1 MATILKCGRLL
12 LPATCLTMVFSV
24 GTPVWPQSPT
34 LNITLTGQSMI
45 RADFRVNTP
54 TAVTTIS
61 PLLKGDAIFTNFE
74 ATVIEK
80 EQSTHDGRFLS
91 PPEALDA
98 LQALGFNLLALSDNH
113 SFDLKIPGIQNT
125 LREVTSRNLAH
136 AGIGNTLEEAAAPGY
151 LHTPKGTV
159 ALVAMASGLIAE
171 GGSATATRPGV
182 NELRIEAGGKPNES
196 TTLLPT
202 EPGNEPNSED
212 KQRILQSIRDAHQ
225 RADLVIVYEHNHVFL
240 NRPFGAL
247 FLEELPE
254 RLAPADWLKKWTH
267 EEIDA
272 GADII
277 VMHGAPL
284 IHGVEIYHNRPI
296 FYDLGN
302 FIFNVPPVDIQ
313 LDEPIIW
320 ESVVAH
326 VEFQGKNLQSITF
339 QPIAMNKIGRGQPD
353 TQDEHTNNLFLQTR
367 GLPKLATGDQALYIL
382 QRLADASRPF
392 GTTVSVKGGTAEIT
406 LKRGN

>member
-1 MATILKCGRLL
+1 
-12 LPATCLTMVFSV
+12 
-24 GTPVWPQSPT
+24 
-34 LNITLTGQSMI
+34 
-45 RADFRVNTP
+45 
-54 TAVTTIS
+54 
-61 PLLKGDAIFTNFE
+61 LLKGDVIFTNFE
-74 ATVIEK
+74 AAVIEK
-80 EQSTHDGRFLS
+80 DQSTHDGRFLS

-98 LQALGFNLLALSDNH
+98 LKALGFNLLALSDNH
-113 SFDLKIPGIQNT
+113 AFDLKIPGVQNT
-125 LREVTSRNLAH
+125 LREVKSRNLAH

-151 LHTPKGTV
+151 LHTSNGTV
-159 ALVAMASGLIAE
+159 ALVAMASGLIDE
-171 GGSATATRPGV
+171 GGLATATRPGV
-182 NELRIEAGGKPNES
+182 NELRIAAGGKPNES
-196 TTLLPT
+196 TALLPAA
-202 EPGNEPNSED
+202 PGNEPNPED

-225 RADLVIVYEHNHVFL
+225 HADLVIVYEHNHVFL
-240 NRPFGAL
+240 NRPFTTM

-302 FIFNVPPVDIQ
+302 FIFNVPPVEIQ

-326 VEFQGKNLQSITF
+326 VEFQGRTLRSITF
-339 QPIAMNKIGRGQPD
+339 QPIAMNKIGRGEPD

-367 GLPKLATGDQALYIL
+367 GLPKLVTGDQALYIL

-392 GTTVSVKGGTAEIT
+392 GTTVALKGDTAEIT
-406 LKRGN
+406 LQRGN

>member
-1 MATILKCGRLL
+1 MATALKFGRLA
-12 LPATCLTMVFSV
+12 LPAICLAVLIAV
-24 GTPVWPQSPT
+24 GTAVWPQSST
-34 LNITLTGQSMI
+34 FNITVTGQSMI
-45 RADFRVNTP
+45 RSDFRAHAPDEV
-54 TAVTTIS
+54 ATIS
-61 PLLKGDAIFTNFE
+61 PLLTGDVKFTNFE

-113 SFDLKIPGIQNT
+113 SFDLKVAGVQNA
-125 LREVTSRNLAH
+125 LREVKKRNIVH
-136 AGIGNTLEEAAAPGY
+136 AGIGNNSEEASAPGY
-151 LHTPKGTV
+151 LKTPKGTI

-171 GGSATATRPGV
+171 GGSATANRPGV

-196 TTLLPT
+196 TTELPP
-202 EPGNEPNSED
+202 EPPNQPNAED
-212 KQRILQSIRDAHQ
+212 KQRILQSIREARQH
-225 RADLVIVYEHNHVFL
+225 ADFVLVYEHNHVFL

-247 FLEELPE
+247 FNEELPE

-302 FIFNVPPVDIQ
+302 FIFNVPPTDIQ

-326 VEFQGKNLQSITF
+326 VAFQGKNLQSITF
-339 QPIAMNKIGRGQPD
+339 QPIAMNKIGQGEPEVR
-353 TQDEHTNNLFLQTR
+353 DEYTNNLFLQTR
-367 GLPKLATGDQALYIL
+367 GLPKLATGDQARYIL
-382 QRLADASRPF
+382 QRLADISRPF
-392 GTTVSVKGGTAEIT
+392 GTKIELKGDTAEII
-406 LKRGN
+406 LKSGT